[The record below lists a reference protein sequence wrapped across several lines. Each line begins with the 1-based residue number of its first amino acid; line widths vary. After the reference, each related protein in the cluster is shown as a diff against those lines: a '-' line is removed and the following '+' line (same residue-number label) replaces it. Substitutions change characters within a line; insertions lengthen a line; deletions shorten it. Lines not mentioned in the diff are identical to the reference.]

1 MRAVRWMGIGHVA
14 LVTRG
19 GRVDGHWSRERARAH
34 LRAASQK
41 RNSSN
46 SSSQKEKGCRARI
59 RERL

>member
-1 MRAVRWMGIGHVA
+1 MGIGHVA
-14 LVTRG
+14 LVT
-19 GRVDGHWSRERARAH
+19 RAH